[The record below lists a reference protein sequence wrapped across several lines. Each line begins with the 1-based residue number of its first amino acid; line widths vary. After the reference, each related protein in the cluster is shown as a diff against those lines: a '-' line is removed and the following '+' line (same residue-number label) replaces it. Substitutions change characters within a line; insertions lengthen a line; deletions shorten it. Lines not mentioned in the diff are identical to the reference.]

1 MTAIGYLRTRTTEDP
16 TAQFQALTTAG
27 CTVFFLDIVDHWR
40 AEQPAL
46 TSALDH
52 ARPGDILTVCK
63 LIRVSRSITQLATLL
78 ADLQARGIHFQ
89 SLIDDLDT
97 TDPDGNLIFEVI
109 RMLQEIRHQTA
120 SEATQEG
127 LQAARDQGRRGGRP
141 ALMTKE
147 KIDIARS
154 LHATRRH
161 TLDDI
166 AALLGV
172 SRATIHRYL
181 APTPDPAEQR

>member
-1 MTAIGYLRTRTTEDP
+1 MTAIGYLRTRRTEDP
-16 TAQFQALTTAG
+16 TPQFQALTTAG
-27 CTVFFLDIVDHWR
+27 CTVFFLDTVTAWR
-40 AEQPAL
+40 AEHPAL
-46 TSALDH
+46 ASALDH

-63 LIRVSRSITQLATLL
+63 LIRIGRSITQLATLL
-78 ADLQARGIHFQ
+78 ADLQARGIGFR

-97 TDPDGNLIFEVI
+97 TGPDGHIVFDVI
-109 RMLQEIRHQTA
+109 KMLQEIRRQAA

-141 ALMTKE
+141 ALMTTE
-147 KIDIARS
+147 KIDIARH

-161 TLDDI
+161 TIDDI

-181 APTPDPAEQR
+181 APTPDSAK